1 MKKIT
6 VLLLAFLLC
15 PATYA
20 IDLKSYFDSGKG
32 WGAMMD
38 DFFEEFPNSYEDED
52 ANQRITDSCTAVV
65 RSYVFDELG
74 GKMDK
79 NSMQYA
85 ELLMKWVR
93 FLDSNWLSEEKSA
106 CTQQVRKILGTYK
119 KHPKLYLEALVEEAK
134 SWKTGSYLSYH
145 SDETLARVT
154 PLLNQAL
161 DICRQIYRPVDKEY
175 LDVVNLLFDFVYRN
189 PFYDFQMET
198 TDDAGVDEEY
208 LQKDY
213 ILQFYPLLWQDLGK
227 WTDITA
233 DEYYALCD
241 TSIIKIESP
250 KSRAYGRY
258 SLIYFHDRQG
268 IYGFDWNYWAIEYG
282 IDKMLETDWRI
293 IQRVDPTNATTYLAA
308 AERYVLALCSRCYA
322 DSTGVTE
329 QTMLDVHTCCQ
340 QVLKSKHLQPSD
352 EKYYQFALNDIYALM
367 TLGDRKKEGNK
378 MLNQLYDIAQK
389 NQNTLVMIRVLQTQ
403 AEEALLEE
411 DYLRAFSLYEQAT
424 PLIQQ
429 LTDPNE
435 SRDAMVGN
443 IMGIGR
449 VAVLVGDFKKAF
461 ASVDE
466 FIDVSEMDPVES
478 MSDYFRY
485 LEIFNS
491 YYVPSE
497 SPYLRKLQDLYEQRL
512 GIEKER

>member
-38 DFFEEFPNSYEDED
+38 AYFEDFEFPDDEGETE
-52 ANQRITDSCTAVV
+52 RRVTDSCTAVV

-74 GKMDK
+74 GTMDK
-79 NSMQYA
+79 NSVQYA

-93 FLDSNWLSEEKSA
+93 FLDANRYLEENRA
-106 CTQQVRKILGTYK
+106 YLQQVRKILGTYK
-119 KHPKLYLEALVEEAK
+119 KHPKLYMESLVVEADSWNKRGLVPA
-134 SWKTGSYLSYH
+134 Y
-145 SDETLARVT
+145 SDDTLAIVT
-154 PLLNQAL
+154 PLLNQAI
-161 DICRQIYRPVDKEY
+161 DISRLIYRPVDKEY
-175 LDVVNLLFDFVYRN
+175 LDAVKLLSDFTYREPWYGQPVPDEGYTEDFFDYMIFDRIIN
-189 PFYDFQMET
+189 FYSF
-198 TDDAGVDEEY
+198 
-208 LQKDY
+208 
-213 ILQFYPLLWQDLGK
+213 LWQDLEK
-227 WTDITA
+227 WTNITA

-241 TSIIKIESP
+241 TSILKYENPIAE
-250 KSRAYGRY
+250 YGER

-268 IYGFDWNYWAIEYG
+268 IDGSDWTYWQARFG
-282 IDKMLETDWRI
+282 LDKMFEADWRI
-293 IQRVDPTNATTYLAA
+293 IQRVDPNNGAAYLAA
-308 AERYVLALCSRCYA
+308 AERYLNALFERNSC

-340 QVLKSKHLQPSD
+340 QVLKSKHLKPSD
-352 EKYYQFALNDIYALM
+352 EKYYQFALNDVYALM
-367 TLGDRKKEGNK
+367 TLGDRKKEVNK
-378 MLNQLYDIAQK
+378 MLTQLYKQARKQDYI
-389 NQNTLVMIRVLQTQ
+389 LEMIRILQTQ

-411 DYLRAFSLYEQAT
+411 DYDRAMTLYEKAT

-429 LTDPNE
+429 LDEPGKE
-435 SRDAMVGN
+435 EIEMADN
-443 IMGIGR
+443 ILNVGR

-466 FIDVSEMDPVES
+466 FFEVLGWYPEEYVSDHFGFLEQFG
-478 MSDYFRY
+478 FRKSP
-485 LEIFNS
+485 NQ
-491 YYVPSE
+491 
-497 SPYLRKLQDLYEQRL
+497 PYLRKLQDLYEQRL